1 MNEESPA
8 HEWRRGGGGP
18 RQGEEETSLYSS
30 TLLSHEKLIDIYISS
45 SIVISMKSKEK
56 SCEFISLDPGN
67 RIKLRQE
74 KTICQAMGKHLSFL
88 LLGNSKP
95 RNFERDK
102 KRMK

>member
-56 SCEFISLDPGN
+56 SCEFISFGSQQL
-67 RIKLRQE
+67 KLKQE
-74 KTICQAMGKHLSFL
+74 KTICESRGKHLSFL

-95 RNFERDK
+95 RNFGRDK